1 MEVVVAMLLMTM
13 LLLGMS
19 AATLSSRN
27 RRITTETKATATN
40 FAQQLLERYQQANFV
55 TEVVSINSPIP
66 VVLDNDLKLNYSYT
80 VQVEQFRV
88 GTLTGGAAGLPLVPL
103 NTGETANVKRVTVT
117 VAWGEN
123 GDQRLQVDGLIF
135 R

>member
-66 VVLDNDLKLNYSYT
+66 VVLDNDLNLNYSYT
-80 VQVEQFRV
+80 VQVQQFKV
-88 GTLTGGAAGLPLVPL
+88 GTLTDGDVGLPLVAL
-103 NTGETANVKRVTVT
+103 NAGETADVKQVTVT
-117 VAWGEN
+117 VAWGEED
-123 GDQRLQVDGLIF
+123 GQRLQVNGLIF